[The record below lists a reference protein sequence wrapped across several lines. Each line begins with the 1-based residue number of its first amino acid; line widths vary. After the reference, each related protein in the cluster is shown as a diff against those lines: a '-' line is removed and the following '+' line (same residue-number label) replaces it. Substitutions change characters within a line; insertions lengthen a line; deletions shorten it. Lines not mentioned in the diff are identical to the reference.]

1 MIDGQILFAPL
12 ESRISYLIDPSGTV
26 NHTWTSDY
34 LPGEGVRWLGNG
46 AILRTIKVGTW
57 GGGGL
62 GGGVQIIQADGTVTW
77 DFRYNTDTYLSHHD
91 VLMLPNGNVL
101 LIAWEVKTRQEALD
115 AGRNPDLLIGNVLW
129 PDHLIEVQPT
139 GPTSG
144 TIVWE
149 WHVWD
154 HLIQDY
160 NASKQNFGVVADHPE
175 LVDINFGDAK
185 PDWLHCNS
193 LDYNKQFDQILISVH
208 SFNEIWV
215 IDHSTTT
222 QEAAGHTGGHYGHG
236 GDLLYRWGNPQ
247 AYETGT
253 TNDQVFFSQHDAS
266 WIRSGCPGA
275 GDILVFNNGVSRGYS
290 SVDEFTPPVDT
301 DGNYYLDPGS
311 AYGPGSLTWSYTA
324 TPPTSFY
331 AFHISGAERLPDGN
345 TLICNGEIGHF
356 FEVTPNKTTL
366 WAWDNPYPAP
376 LLNDVFK
383 IVYIPPKTSEPGKP
397 DLDCTGSLSWAKVK
411 PGVTVTG
418 SFNVKNI
425 GHPGSL
431 LNWTVNTSL
440 LTWGTWTCTPTSG
453 ANLTPED
460 GNVTVQVSVVA
471 PDKKKQEF
479 QGYLR
484 VENQENASDF
494 VNIPVSLTT
503 PLDEHSPGWAA
514 SFLPL
519 KLSLFLRM
527 TLSVLKETAER
538 WILSLSHIR

>member
-1 MIDGQILFAPL
+1 MV
-12 ESRISYLIDPSGTV
+12 SYTTYLIDRSGAV
-26 NHTWTSDY
+26 NHTWASDY
-34 LPGEGVRWLGNG
+34 FPGEGVRWLGDDK
-46 AILRTIKVGTW
+46 ILRTIKIGAW
-57 GGGGL
+57 GAGGA
-62 GGGVQIIQADGTVTW
+62 GGGVQIVQSDGTVTW
-77 DFRYNTDTYLSHHD
+77 EFRYNTATHLSHHD
-91 VLMLPNGNVL
+91 VRMLPNGDVL

-129 PDHLIEVQPT
+129 PDHIIEVKPT

-160 NASKQNFGVVADHPE
+160 DPTKENFGLVGDHPE
-175 LVDINFGDAK
+175 LVDINFGDLKA
-185 PDWLHCNS
+185 DWLHCNS
-193 LDYNKQFDQILISVH
+193 IDYNAQFDQILISVPN
-208 SFNEIWV
+208 FDEVWV

-222 QEAAGHTGGHYGHG
+222 AEAVGHTGGHYGHG
-236 GDLLYRWGNPQ
+236 GDLLYRWGNPR
-247 AYETGT
+247 AYHAGT
-253 TNDQVFFSQHDAS
+253 SADQVFIGQHDAT

-275 GDILVFNNGVSRGYS
+275 GHMLVFNNGVPLYYS
-290 SVDEFTPPVDT
+290 AVDEFAPPVNAT
-301 DGNYYLDPGS
+301 GYYFLEPGS
-311 AYGPGSLTWSYTA
+311 AYGPTALTWSYMA
-324 TPPTSFY
+324 DPPTDFY
-331 AFHISGAERLPDGN
+331 SYYIGGAERLPDGD
-345 TLICNGEIGHF
+345 TLICNGAAGHF
-356 FEVTPNKTTL
+356 FEVTPQKTTV
-366 WAWDNPYPAP
+366 WEYDNPYPLGWP
-376 LLNDVFK
+376 KDTFK
-383 IVYIPPKTSEPGKP
+383 IVYIPPKVVNGSN
-397 DLDCTGSLSWAKVK
+397 LDCAGSLSWTKVK
-411 PGVTVTG
+411 PGATVTG
-418 SFNVKNI
+418 SFTVRNI
-425 GHPGSL
+425 GGSGSL
-431 LNWTVNTSL
+431 LNWTVNTST

-503 PLDEHSPGWAA
+503 PLNEHSPGWAS

-527 TLSVLKETAER
+527 ILSVLKETAER
-538 WILSLSHIR
+538 WILSLSDTC